1 MLYNLNWL
9 QPGRQFPPRS
19 EEARIERYK
28 QNKALFEGEHFAETH
43 VSQTRKYDN
52 SPATVQ
58 LYRDCARR
66 ISRVISNFEEH
77 ISFPVLLNY
86 QRLMT
91 LKMAD
96 LVCGEYPSISGSN
109 AFENSVIED
118 VRDFS
123 DLDAKLYSTVIDL
136 SRYGDAVYRIYLDA
150 EHDKRANF
158 AIWDPAEWF
167 PVVAQDGTYTITHH
181 CICWRENL
189 TPDGPIDTWVLH
201 AQIHGTRK
209 EDLGHYEHRVY
220 AMDGYCGTIG
230 VLKSTEVVKT
240 GLEVCAIRH
249 IRAYAVSG
257 NIYGFDDYVTL
268 DSLLGEI
275 MARVGQISVIL
286 DKHADPSMTGPLSML
301 ETDPKTGEKY
311 IKMGK
316 FFGVA
321 QGDEQPK
328 YLTWDGQLTAAF
340 KELETLINQLYIL
353 SEMGAA
359 LLGSTDGS
367 GQAISGTAMR
377 FKMVNP
383 LAKARRVSNSLTRPI
398 KELIHVLSADA
409 EKPELPETEPVEGVE
424 PPSTTLPIA
433 YKNISIEWSDG
444 LPDDPRESIE
454 NAKLATGET
463 KMMPLEV
470 AIRRFFKRSQQEAE
484 AWATQIMEQSKAK
497 AAAFG
502 VGGQNAEDDDDPNH
516 PGPQD
521 GTGVNPTKKGSATGV
536 SNFHS
541 DTNGDVSE

>member
-9 QPGRQFPPRS
+9 QPGKSFPPKS
-19 EEARIERYK
+19 EENRIRRYK
-28 QNKALFEGEHFAETH
+28 QNKALFEGEHFAETNIN
-43 VSQTRKYDN
+43 STRVYDN
-52 SPATVQ
+52 VYETVQ

-66 ISRVISNFEEH
+66 ISRVIANFEEH

-96 LVCGEYPSISGSN
+96 LVCGEYPSISGAN
-109 AFENSVIED
+109 AFENAVIED

-136 SRYGDAVYRIYLDA
+136 SRYGDAVYRLYLDPEA
-150 EHDKRANF
+150 DKRTNYSL
-158 AIWDPAEWF
+158 WDPAEWF
-167 PVVAQDGTYTITHH
+167 PVVSQDGTFKITHH

-189 TPDGPIDTWVLH
+189 TPDGAIDTWVLH
-201 AQIHGTRK
+201 VQIHGTSK
-209 EDLGHYEHRVY
+209 ADIGHYEHRVY
-220 AMDGYCGTIG
+220 ALDGYCGTIG
-230 VLKSTEVVKT
+230 TLKSSEVVQT
-240 GLEVCAIRH
+240 GLECCAIKH
-249 IRAYAVSG
+249 IRSYVVSG
-257 NIYGFDDYVTL
+257 TVYGFDDYVTL

-286 DKHADPSMTGPLSML
+286 DKHADPSMTGPVSML
-301 ETDPKTGEKY
+301 EIDPKTGERF

-321 QGDEQPK
+321 PGDEQPK
-328 YLTWDGQLTAAF
+328 YLTWDGQLSAAF
-340 KELETLINQLYIL
+340 KELEALINQLYIL

-383 LAKARRVSNSLTRPI
+383 LAKARRVSNSLTRPM
-398 KELIHVLSADA
+398 KEIIHVLSADA
-409 EKPELPETEPVEGVE
+409 EKPELPKEVPEGEE
-424 PPSTTLPIA
+424 PPSTELPIP

-470 AIRRFFKRSQQEAE
+470 AIRRFFKRSQHEAADWVKQISE
-484 AWATQIMEQSKAK
+484 ASKAK
-497 AAAFG
+497 AAASG
-502 VGGQNAEDDDDPNH
+502 LPTDKDPNH

-536 SNFHS
+536 NNFHS